1 MKLPELPERRVA
13 VTVRLVDAALQRM
26 LSALAPGEH
35 ELVGRVLDNSLTAT
49 EREEFLQRIRALR
62 ADLAAFAGR
71 FKLPEQRTD
80 VRQILNAEIS
90 TIWTLLEN
98 CYPKRMKGFGVSFE
112 EPVQRS
118 LETELSRLLTQ
129 VNQLMD
135 SLG

>member
-1 MKLPELPERRVA
+1 MKLPDLPERRVA

-26 LSALAPGEH
+26 LAALAQGEH
-35 ELVGRVLDNSLTAT
+35 DLIGRALDNSLTAT
-49 EREEFLQRIRALR
+49 EREELVRRVRALR
-62 ADLAAFAGR
+62 ADLATFAGR

-98 CYPKRMKGFGVSFE
+98 CNPKRMKGFGVALDA
-112 EPVQRS
+112 PVQRS
-118 LETELSRLLTQ
+118 LEAELSRLLTQ
-129 VNQLMD
+129 VNQLMG